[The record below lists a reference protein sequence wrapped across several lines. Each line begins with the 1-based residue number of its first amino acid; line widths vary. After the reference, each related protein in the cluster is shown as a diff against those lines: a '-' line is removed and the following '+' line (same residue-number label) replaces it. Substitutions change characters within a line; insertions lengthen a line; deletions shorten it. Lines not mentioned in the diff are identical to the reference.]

1 MWTLKSLSSVPTK
14 TVRPT
19 PTMPART
26 SSIGMRDVEAGSVAR
41 SDVRSRPIAAALN
54 RKFMSL

>member
-1 MWTLKSLSSVPTK
+1 MWTLKSLSSVPSN

-19 PTMPART
+19 PTMPAWT
-26 SSIGMRDVEAGSVAR
+26 SSIGMREVAAGSVTT
-41 SDVRSRPIAAALN
+41 SDVASRPITAAVN